1 MSAAVDQE
9 LSPAEVLAELRG
21 AVAALSQRVAALESA
36 LAGQPPLAAA
46 CNRAAAAAKNQEVA
60 DNIKPELL
68 AVISAV
74 LAAHLGV
81 RPHIRQISLVAGAAW
96 AQQGRVT
103 IQASHALAIQRD

>member
-1 MSAAVDQE
+1 MIADAVTQALQPESLAAVREQLE
-9 LSPAEVLAELRG
+9 TLSA
-21 AVAALSQRVAALESA
+21 RVAALETMLTTQTRSQST
-36 LAGQPPLAAA
+36 GAAA
-46 CNRAAAAAKNQEVA
+46 LSSNGAPNVAGEVPA
-60 DNIKPELL
+60 EII

-81 RPHIRQISLVAGAAW
+81 RPRIRQISLLTGAAW